1 MSQLSNVL
9 NTIENYTEYLYDDIF
24 NQTIDYENKIEE
36 ISNLNQEKE
45 ESIIIE
51 IPEEKQFIQRKRKEK
66 NKNNSPRGDNIAKQ
80 TKVHAFQFLIHTI
93 NKLLEKKNSVK
104 FQNRISKMIKDR
116 VQKEFNL
123 NILNK
128 SCKEILKYNEN
139 INDDAITSFE
149 KNFENN
155 QSNENLILINNILN
169 MKFQDLIKTYGISNE
184 SFIQEY
190 RFHNKY
196 LLANLNIKN
205 KVLVRNLIEY
215 GIDKYYGN
223 KKERK
228 LKKKNQNFY
237 LVQSLC
243 EKN

>member
-24 NQTIDYENKIEE
+24 NQSIDSEYKIEE
-36 ISNLNQEKE
+36 IFNLNEEKE
-45 ESIIIE
+45 KSIIIE

-80 TKVHAFQFLIHTI
+80 TKVRAFQFLIHTI

-139 INDDAITSFE
+139 INDDAIISFE

-169 MKFQDLIKTYGISNE
+169 MKFQDLIKTYG
-184 SFIQEY
+184 Y
-190 RFHNKY
+190 
-196 LLANLNIKN
+196 
-205 KVLVRNLIEY
+205 
-215 GIDKYYGN
+215 
-223 KKERK
+223 
-228 LKKKNQNFY
+228 
-237 LVQSLC
+237 
-243 EKN
+243 

>member
-1 MSQLSNVL
+1 
-9 NTIENYTEYLYDDIF
+9 
-24 NQTIDYENKIEE
+24 
-36 ISNLNQEKE
+36 
-45 ESIIIE
+45 
-51 IPEEKQFIQRKRKEK
+51 
-66 NKNNSPRGDNIAKQ
+66 
-80 TKVHAFQFLIHTI
+80 
-93 NKLLEKKNSVK
+93 
-104 FQNRISKMIKDR
+104 
-116 VQKEFNL
+116 
-123 NILNK
+123 
-128 SCKEILKYNEN
+128 
-139 INDDAITSFE
+139 
-149 KNFENN
+149 
-155 QSNENLILINNILN
+155 

-205 KVLVRNLIEY
+205 KVLVRNLIEF
-215 GIDKYYGN
+215 GIDKYYGD